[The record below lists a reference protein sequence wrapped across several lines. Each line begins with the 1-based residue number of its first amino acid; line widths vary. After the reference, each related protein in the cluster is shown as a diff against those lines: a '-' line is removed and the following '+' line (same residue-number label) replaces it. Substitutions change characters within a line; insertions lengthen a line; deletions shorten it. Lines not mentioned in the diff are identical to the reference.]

1 MKYRKLISFCLLI
14 VFCVQTVASA
24 VDVHVK
30 INNGNLEIMPVD
42 ISHHFYDEHLL
53 EQLTSQHQDSVS
65 IDSNFDN
72 THTGNHDIH
81 HGCSG
86 HVSFLS
92 HHSFSSFHFNSILG
106 SDSFNYNRVFLSI
119 ISLPDFRPPISS

>member
-1 MKYRKLISFCLLI
+1 M
-14 VFCVQTVASA
+14 QTVASA

-30 INNGNLEIMPVD
+30 ISNGNLEIMPVD
-42 ISHHFYDEHLL
+42 ISHHFYDGHLL

-65 IDSNFDN
+65 IDSSSVDSLSDN
-72 THTGNHDIH
+72 TQTGNHDIH

-92 HHSFSSFHFNSILG
+92 HHSFSSFHFNSISG

-119 ISLPDFRPPISS
+119 VSLPDFRPPISS